1 MIRLAVAALLVLSTP
16 LTVRAES
23 AGFELTAFGA
33 YRMGGQVDGDAVS
46 AEVELDDS
54 ASFGALLNWP
64 ARDNTEWE
72 ILLSTQ
78 NTRARVIDV
87 AADLD
92 ERVDFD
98 SITAQ
103 LGGTYRFGGENVVP
117 YLAMTLGGTHVET
130 RGAVSESDTFFSGS
144 LGLGIK
150 VSPSSRVGL
159 RLEARA
165 YGILVDSDS
174 DIFCLSAPDAE
185 IAGCAVALNGDIAF
199 QVETFAGVTVR
210 F

>member
-1 MIRLAVAALLVLSTP
+1 MIRFVAVVILLGAPAAL
-16 LTVRAES
+16 RADP
-23 AGFELTAFGA
+23 GNFELTAFGA
-33 YRMGGQVDGDAVS
+33 YRMGGQVDGDADS

-54 ASFGALLNWP
+54 TSFGAILNWP

-72 ILLSTQ
+72 VLLSTQ
-78 NTRARVIDV
+78 STEARVVD
-87 AADLD
+87 AATALD
-92 ERVDFD
+92 TRVDFD

-103 LGGTYRFGGENVVP
+103 LGGTYRFDGETVVP
-117 YLAMTLGGTHVET
+117 YLALTLGGTHVET

-144 LGLGIK
+144 VGLGIK
-150 VSPSSRVGL
+150 VSPNSRVGF

-174 DIFCLSAPDAE
+174 EIFCLSAPDAE
-185 IAGCAVALNGDIAF
+185 IAGCAVAVNGDIAG
-199 QVETFAGVTVR
+199 QIETFAGVTVR

>member
-1 MIRLAVAALLVLSTP
+1 MIRLVAVVILLGVPTV
-16 LTVRAES
+16 VRAEP
-23 AGFELTAFGA
+23 GDMELTVFGA
-33 YRMGGQVDGDAVS
+33 YRMGGQMDGDADS

-54 ASFGALLNWP
+54 SSFGAILNWP

-72 ILLSTQ
+72 VLLSTQ
-78 NTRARVIDV
+78 STEARVVD
-87 AADLD
+87 AATALD
-92 ERVDFD
+92 RRVDFD

-103 LGGTYRFGGENVVP
+103 LGGMYRFDGDRVVP

-144 LGLGIK
+144 IGLGVKI
-150 VSPSSRVGL
+150 SPTSRVGF

-174 DIFCLSAPDAE
+174 EIFCLSAPDAGV
-185 IAGCAVALNGDIAF
+185 AACAVALNGDIVG
-199 QVETFAGVTVR
+199 QIETFAGVTVR

>member
-1 MIRLAVAALLVLSTP
+1 MIRLVAVAILLSLPAAL
-16 LTVRAES
+16 RAEP
-23 AGFELTAFGA
+23 GDFELTVFGA
-33 YRMGGQVDGDAVS
+33 YRMGGQMDGDADS

-54 ASFGALLNWP
+54 SSFGALLNWP

-72 ILLSTQ
+72 VLLSTQ
-78 NTRARVIDV
+78 STEARLVD
-87 AADLD
+87 AATELD
-92 ERVDFD
+92 RRVDFD

-103 LGGTYRFGGENVVP
+103 LGGTYRFGGDNVVP
-117 YLAMTLGGTHVET
+117 YLAMTVGGTHVET

-144 LGLGIK
+144 IGLGIK
-150 VSPSSRVGL
+150 ISPTSRVGL

-174 DIFCLSAPDAE
+174 EIFCLSAPDAE
-185 IAGCAVALNGDIAF
+185 IAGCAVALNGDIAG
-199 QVETFAGVTVR
+199 QIETFAGVTVR